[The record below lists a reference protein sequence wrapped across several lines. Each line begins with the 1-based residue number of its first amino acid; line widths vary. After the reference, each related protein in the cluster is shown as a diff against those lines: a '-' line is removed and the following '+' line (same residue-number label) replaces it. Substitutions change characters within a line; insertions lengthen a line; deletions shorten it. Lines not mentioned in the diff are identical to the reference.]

1 MDVDRV
7 SDMDKE
13 MGGKERKEGS
23 ILSQL
28 TEQRMIDQMSILD
41 KFYERYD
48 SQQWG
53 AVLEMEL
60 EVSCYCCL
68 LLRQLVSSRCCAI
81 YQRYCISLHWCSP
94 TQPQPSEGYILSCF
108 TDLHHWN
115 SAGPSGALRDI
126 GAWSRARNARWSYG
140 HANSGRNL
148 RYVIMKESTIVW
160 KSNKYKNTHPY
171 LFLISEI
178 CDCMCKYISEL
189 FLHLYLYLCRV
200 SWQFV
205 G

>member
-13 MGGKERKEGS
+13 MGGKERKDGS

-60 EVSCYCCL
+60 EVSCSDCCGNLYYPAVAQSTNDTAFRCIDALQHSRSPAKAIFSVVL
-68 LLRQLVSSRCCAI
+68 LTCIIEILLDFPVRCAI
-81 YQRYCISLHWCSP
+81 
-94 TQPQPSEGYILSCF
+94 
-108 TDLHHWN
+108 
-115 SAGPSGALRDI
+115 
-126 GAWSRARNARWSYG
+126 
-140 HANSGRNL
+140 
-148 RYVIMKESTIVW
+148 
-160 KSNKYKNTHPY
+160 
-171 LFLISEI
+171 
-178 CDCMCKYISEL
+178 
-189 FLHLYLYLCRV
+189 
-200 SWQFV
+200 
-205 G
+205 